1 MHNEIQDVLGQ
12 SFGIPD
18 EIDEDDL
25 MGELDAL
32 EGDLVNEMEAA
43 GGVPSYMQVAYDGRG
58 VVGALR
64 IYYEETISKPGMHK
78 MSMANLMTASHVTGC
93 RRWSCHRPPTQQQ
106 QSPFWREQTILG
118 CLRCH
123 SAVNHIV
130 PSGSAATPY
139 G

>member
-78 MSMANLMTASHVTGC
+78 MPLIGVAC
-93 RRWSCHRPPTQQQ
+93 SCCQWPT
-106 QSPFWREQTILG
+106 
-118 CLRCH
+118 
-123 SAVNHIV
+123 
-130 PSGSAATPY
+130 
-139 G
+139 